1 MAVQESRWVI
11 YVHIISFHILRNVLL
26 KVYSVETGE
35 WELWSDLSQ
44 NIWGHACTRLDNMV
58 VVAGGVNLAFQII
71 PTAYILD
78 LDTRE
83 ERQIGDL
90 VGARAWFGMATID
103 SRVLAFGGMEPLKHQ
118 SRDSY
123 SDIQE
128 LDPASGEWKRLEE
141 GLTETRGISS
151 LASAVVMVD
160 QVCP

>member
-1 MAVQESRWVI
+1 M
-11 YVHIISFHILRNVLL
+11 
-26 KVYSVETGE
+26 YSVETGE

-44 NIWGHACTRLDNMV
+44 NIWGHSCTRLDNKV

-71 PTAYILD
+71 PTTYILD

-83 ERQIGDL
+83 ERVIGDL
-90 VGARAWFGMATID
+90 LGARAWFGMATID
-103 SRVLAFGGMEPLKHQ
+103 ARVLAFGGMDPLKLQ
-118 SRDSY
+118 GEDSL

-128 LDPASGEWKRLEE
+128 LDQVTWEWRRLEE

-151 LASAVVMVD
+151 LGSAVVMVD